1 MTDDPHPISF
11 PWFNCTSQIDQ
22 AFDRLIYEPWGR
34 PGEKLTPA
42 VDVVET
48 DDAYLIAVEVPG
60 VPPDTV
66 QFRADGS
73 SLIISGERQSVHVT
87 QSGRAVRLE
96 RTQGKFSRTV
106 RLDGPVDFA
115 RLEVRSE
122 HGVLYARL
130 PKTESPK

>member
-1 MTDDPHPISF
+1 MANDPRSISF

-48 DDAYLIAVEVPG
+48 DEAYLFAVEVPG
-60 VPPDTV
+60 VPPEAV
-66 QFRADGS
+66 QIRADGS
-73 SLIISGERQSVHVT
+73 SLIISGERQAVHVT
-87 QSGRAVRLE
+87 RSGRAVQLE

-106 RLDGPVDFA
+106 RLDGPVDIA

-130 PKTESPK
+130 PKTASEK

>member
-106 RLDGPVDFA
+106 RLDGPVDIA

-130 PKTESPK
+130 PKIASPK